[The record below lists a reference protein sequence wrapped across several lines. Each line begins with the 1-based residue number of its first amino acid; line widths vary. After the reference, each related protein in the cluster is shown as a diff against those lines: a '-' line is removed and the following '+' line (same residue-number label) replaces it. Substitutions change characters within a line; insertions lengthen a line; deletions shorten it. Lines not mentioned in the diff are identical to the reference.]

1 MWRYTALPVKV
12 AILDARA
19 CIPVLVFVL
28 YWSWTTAYIAIVG
41 VVFFTV
47 ISWFGLTVPC
57 RRAGDPARAC
67 GWHPASCAGVEA
79 AAPRMSNGVELGLVS
94 RTLQRLLEQG
104 DRSILYDCRASRR
117 TLSYAADSAAAP
129 TGLLPAFLSA
139 ADAVWREATGK
150 SLGVEIVT
158 HPNTVLGYTVVC
170 IHGGTFAT
178 VMLAVM
184 EAIEQVAQP
193 RTLLVNDL
201 GRVWQDA
208 EDRIA
213 RAARVPVSA

>member
-1 MWRYTALPVKV
+1 
-12 AILDARA
+12 
-19 CIPVLVFVL
+19 
-28 YWSWTTAYIAIVG
+28 
-41 VVFFTV
+41 
-47 ISWFGLTVPC
+47 
-57 RRAGDPARAC
+57 
-67 GWHPASCAGVEA
+67 
-79 AAPRMSNGVELGLVS
+79 MSNGVDLGLVS

-139 ADAVWREATGK
+139 ADAIWREATGK
-150 SLGVEIVT
+150 SLSVEIAT

-193 RTLLVNDL
+193 KTLLINDL
-201 GRVWQDA
+201 GRVWHEA

-213 RAARVPVSA
+213 RAACAPVSA